1 MFYKNSYNSHNE
13 WYDKLFPSE
22 DSKIEVYQRKRN
34 TEKNSLANWLQDIFF
49 DCLSP
54 LLHKKNTKWLT
65 VGDAYGFDAQY
76 ILNSKNQALATDLN
90 TKFLNI
96 ALEQGIIS
104 ECKAENAEQL
114 SFEDNSFD
122 YILCKE
128 SYHHFPRPYAAV
140 YEMLRVAQSAV
151 IIMEPQDPISK
162 MPFLLFLSNL
172 LATCPN
178 LLRQIWKNQFSY
190 EPVGNF
196 VYKVSEREFEKLA
209 AGLGLRLVAFK
220 KINPS
225 FWFEGA
231 EYVSIKNQKK
241 VFLSVKVKKKI
252 RDFLVRIKLIP
263 AQTLVSIIFKITPDN
278 TTIKALKKN
287 GYRLVY
293 IPKNPYLN

>member
-1 MFYKNSYNSHNE
+1 MSYKNSYNRHNE
-13 WYDKLFPSE
+13 WYDKQFPSQ
-22 DSKIEVYQRKRN
+22 DSKIEVYRRKRN
-34 TEKNSLANWLQDIFF
+34 NEKDSLANWLQDIFF
-49 DCLSP
+49 ESLSP
-54 LLHKKNTKWLT
+54 LTEQKNTKWLT

-76 ILNSKNQALATDLN
+76 ILKSKNQALATDLN
-90 TKFLNI
+90 TKFLNV
-96 ALEQGIIS
+96 ALREGIIS

-114 SFEDNSFD
+114 SFADNSFD

-172 LATCPN
+172 LGTFPSI
-178 LLRQIWKNQFSY
+178 LRKVWKNQFSY

-209 AGLGLRLVAFK
+209 AGLGLRLVAFR
-220 KINPS
+220 KINPG

-231 EYVSIKNQKK
+231 EYVSIKNKK
-241 VFLSVKVKKKI
+241 SLFLYIKLKKKI
-252 RDFLVRIKLIP
+252 RDFLVHIKLLP
-263 AQTLVSIIFKITPDN
+263 AQTLVSIIFKTTPDN
-278 TTIKALKKN
+278 NTINSLKKN

-293 IPKNPYLN
+293 IPENPYLK